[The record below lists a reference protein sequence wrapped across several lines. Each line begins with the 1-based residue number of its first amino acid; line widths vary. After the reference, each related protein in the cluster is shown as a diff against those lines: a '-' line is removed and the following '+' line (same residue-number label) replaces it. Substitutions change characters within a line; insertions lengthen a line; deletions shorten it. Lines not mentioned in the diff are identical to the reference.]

1 MLPYD
6 TRNWW
11 DHFKKKNWIR
21 YFFCIIHNTKSSCNH
36 SFTLK
41 MRLSWP
47 FIYKKKKKKNWHKF
61 CAMLTIHL
69 ALALQ
74 RDSRGWG
81 LPIIILSYI
90 VNQLIKIKIHLDFV
104 RSKSRIVLDDIS
116 FVSYIMDSIINDI
129 SYEIIDMSYSNN

>member
-1 MLPYD
+1 
-6 TRNWW
+6 
-11 DHFKKKNWIR
+11 
-21 YFFCIIHNTKSSCNH
+21 
-36 SFTLK
+36 
-41 MRLSWP
+41 
-47 FIYKKKKKKNWHKF
+47 
-61 CAMLTIHL
+61 MLTIHL

-116 FVSYIMDSIINDI
+116 FVSYIVDSIINDI